1 MNIGLIDSFMTEKY
15 TIKCRTLLNESVS
28 YGSTKTL
35 NFNQKREKDCAKK
48 SGLDKIQ
55 IIINVT
61 KC

>member
-35 NFNQKREKDCAKK
+35 NFNQKRDKDKTVLRK
-48 SGLDKIQ
+48 VDLIKFR
-55 IIINVT
+55 
-61 KC
+61 